1 MCLDFH
7 LINLSLSVPG
17 SIYLFSGKENFFFS
31 FQNCLRFPQLLSF
44 PSDLLNYLLTD
55 FSEMK
60 QSERTYKEN
69 DEGSEC

>member
-7 LINLSLSVPG
+7 LINLPLSVPIP
-17 SIYLFSGKENFFFS
+17 IYLFSGKENFFPKK
-31 FQNCLRFPQLLSF
+31 NCLRFPQLLIF

-60 QSERTYKEN
+60 QSEKTYKEN

>member
-7 LINLSLSVPG
+7 LINLPLSVPIP
-17 SIYLFSGKENFFFS
+17 IYLFSGKENIFFP
-31 FQNCLRFPQLLSF
+31 QNCLRFPQLLIF